1 MSTDVQVCLLD
12 YHPAFKRRNLTL
24 PMIVE
29 IAEIKKTLNEAGLIT
44 GIVQTLKGYISPL

>member
-1 MSTDVQVCLLD
+1 MSTDVQICLLD
-12 YHPAFKRRNLTL
+12 YRPAFKRRNLAL

-29 IAEIKKTLNEAGLIT
+29 MAEIKKTLNEAGLIT